1 MALSVLTVTITSRF
15 RKTASGW
22 RRPVKARISADEIK
36 GIGDVSNVAIQAMMM
51 MGAVGN
57 VGEDDEDDDDDD
69 DED

>member
-51 MGAVGN
+51 GAVGN
-57 VGEDDEDDDDDD
+57 VGEDDDDDD

>member
-51 MGAVGN
+51 GAVGN
-57 VGEDDEDDDDDD
+57 VGEDDEDDDDD
-69 DED
+69 ED